1 MNLEAL
7 LESSDTIVGTPCVIA
22 RTIEELPEQ
31 YKVAVLKLM
40 EERTADE
47 EMASR
52 FRAAGL
58 PGRASSFQR
67 HRIGR
72 CTCGT
77 LKEETK

>member
-1 MNLEAL
+1 MNLNAL
-7 LESSDTIVGTPCVIA
+7 LESSVSTQGTPCVIT
-22 RTIEELPEQ
+22 RTINSLPKE
-31 YKVAVLKLM
+31 YKKAVLKLM
-40 EERTADE
+40 EEGTVDE

-77 LKEETK
+77 LEETK

>member
-1 MNLEAL
+1 MNLDAL
-7 LESSDTIVGTPCVIA
+7 LEPTVALEGTPCVIV
-22 RTIEELPEQ
+22 RTIESLPEQ
-31 YKVAVLKLM
+31 YKKAVQKLI
-40 EERTADE
+40 EEGTADE
-47 EMASR
+47 EMAAR